1 MTYLKG
7 TVVTVQDGTVTLR
20 GEASSTA
27 EKDLITEYARD
38 VDGVRDVKN
47 LMTVAM
53 KPGEKTKARRTM
65 GQYNLS
71 RIFAPRHVAVVGASE
86 KAGSIGNALMKNL
99 IDGGFAGTLL
109 PVNPKYKS
117 IHGHESFGSVSALE
131 AGVDLAIIATPI
143 QTVADI
149 VTECVE
155 KKVGAAVVVS
165 AGGKEV
171 GEQGREIE
179 EKIQRIAHDGR
190 LRIVGPNCLG
200 IIRPGASLNAS
211 FASEMPVAGNL
222 AFVSQSGAI
231 CTAILDLAF
240 KECIGFSHFVSIGS
254 MLDVDFGDMIDYLG
268 NDPSAK
274 SILLYIESLTN
285 IRKFMSAAR
294 SVSRVKPII
303 VLKSGRSPAGAKAA
317 ASHTGA
323 MAGEDAV
330 YDAAF
335 KRAGIVRVDTIEE
348 LFDCAELMAKQ
359 PRPRGPR
366 LAILT
371 NGGGPGVMATDTLAR
386 YGQEPPPLDNDT
398 LQALDAFLPPFWS
411 RGNPI
416 DILGDASPERFG
428 RALDVCF
435 NSKNLDGVLVI
446 LSPQALTA
454 PLEVAE
460 TLAAAMKEHRYPV
473 FACWMGGKSIGR
485 AVELL
490 NEAGV
495 PTYETPERAVRA
507 FLYMVEYAKNL
518 ETLLEVPPKLAG
530 HLAFD
535 QEKARHLLSGAPA
548 REFMPESDARELLTA
563 YGLPV
568 IRTEI
573 ARTEAEAST
582 IGRDMGYPLVMK
594 IHSPDISHKTDAG
607 GVRLDLRCDKDICD
621 AFSQIISAVRK
632 YQPGARMDGV
642 TIQPYFSNPD
652 FEILLGA
659 KRDPNFGPVILFGMG
674 GIYTEVLKD
683 RALGLP
689 PMNRLLARRL
699 MQETKAYSLFQGYRN
714 RPAADMERLE
724 EMIVRLSQLLIDFP
738 EIAELDMNPVLIKDR
753 NPVAVDARILVSP
766 IAVPSSLHLVI
777 GPYPEEEA
785 SHMVSEDGRRIFI
798 RPVKPEDAPLFT
810 ALFKVLSPT
819 TIYYRFFG
827 PVKEL
832 QPEMLARFT
841 QIDYDREIA
850 LVAINEDSET
860 DRMLGVA
867 RIIGDPDGM
876 TGEFAVL
883 VGDPWQG
890 KDIGSNL
897 LDKCLS
903 IAKKQN
909 FKTIHGIVL
918 QENRN
923 MLALGRKL
931 GFEIKRV
938 PGGGDNELVI
948 RF

>member
-1 MTYLKG
+1 
-7 TVVTVQDGTVTLR
+7 
-20 GEASSTA
+20 
-27 EKDLITEYARD
+27 
-38 VDGVRDVKN
+38 
-47 LMTVAM
+47 
-53 KPGEKTKARRTM
+53 M
-65 GQYNLS
+65 GQYNLN
-71 RIFAPRHVAVVGASE
+71 RILKPRHVAVVGASE
-86 KAGSIGNALMKNL
+86 KAGTIGSALMKNL
-99 IDGGFAGTLL
+99 IDGGFSGTLL
-109 PVNPKYKS
+109 PVNPKYKT

-131 AGVDLAIIATPI
+131 ALVDLAIIATPI
-143 QTVADI
+143 HSVADI
-149 VTECVE
+149 VNECVE
-155 KKVGAAVVVS
+155 KKVGGAIIIS

-179 EKIQRIAHDGR
+179 EKIRQIAYGSG
-190 LRIVGPNCLG
+190 LRIVGPNCMG
-200 IIRPGASLNAS
+200 IIRPGANLNAS
-211 FASEMPVAGNL
+211 FATEMPVAGNL
-222 AFVSQSGAI
+222 AFISQSGAI
-231 CTAILDLAF
+231 CSSILDLAF
-240 KECIGFSHFVSIGS
+240 KERIGFSHFVSIGS

-285 IRKFMSAAR
+285 FRKFMSAAR

-303 VLKSGRSPAGAKAA
+303 VLKSGRSAAGAKAA

-323 MAGEDAV
+323 MTGEDAV

-359 PRPRGPR
+359 PNPRGPR

-386 YGQEPPPLDNDT
+386 YGQEPAPLDHQT
-398 LQALDAFLPPFWS
+398 LQAFDAFLPSFWS

-416 DILGDASPERFG
+416 DILGDASAERFG
-428 RALDVCF
+428 RALEVCF
-435 NSKNLDGVLVI
+435 NSENLDGVLVI
-446 LSPQALTA
+446 LAPQALTD
-454 PLEVAE
+454 PLAVAE
-460 TLAAAMKEHRYPV
+460 TLAAAMQDRLYPV
-473 FACWMGGKSIGR
+473 FACWMGGKRIAT
-485 AVELL
+485 AVDVL
-490 NEAGV
+490 NAAGI
-495 PTYETPERAVRA
+495 PTYDTPERAVRA
-507 FLYMVEYAKNL
+507 FLYMVEYTRNL
-518 ETLLEVPPKLAG
+518 ELLVEVPPKMTG
-530 HLAFD
+530 HMVFD
-535 QEKARHLLSGAPA
+535 QEKARKLIAAEPA
-548 REFMPESDARELLTA
+548 QEFLPETDSKEILAA

-573 ARTEAEAST
+573 AETEVQASRV
-582 IGRDMGYPLVMK
+582 GREIGYPLVMK
-594 IHSPDISHKTDAG
+594 VHSADITHKTEAG
-607 GVRLDLRCDKDICD
+607 GIRLDLRCDADVCE
-621 AFSQIISAVRK
+621 AYNQIISSSRRYK
-632 YQPGARMDGV
+632 PDARIEGV

-699 MQETKAYSLFQGYRN
+699 MQETKAYSLLQGYRN

-724 EMIVRLSQLLIDFP
+724 EMIIRLSELLIDFP
-738 EIAELDMNPVLIKDR
+738 EIAELDMNPVLIKDG

-766 IAVPSSLHLVI
+766 LEVPSSLHLVV
-777 GPYPEEEA
+777 GPYPEEDE
-785 SHMVSEDGRRIFI
+785 SHMVSVDGRRIFI

-827 PVKEL
+827 MLKEL
-832 QPEMLARFT
+832 KPEMLARFT

-850 LVAINEDSET
+850 LVAIDEDSET

-867 RIIGDPDGM
+867 RIIGDPDGR

-883 VGDPWQG
+883 VGDTWQG
-890 KDIGSNL
+890 QGIGSNL
-897 LDKCLS
+897 LEKCLS
-903 IAKKQN
+903 IAEKQG
-909 FKTIHGIVL
+909 FKTVHGIVL
-918 QENRN
+918 RENRN
-923 MLALGRKL
+923 MLALGKKL
-931 GFEIKRV
+931 GFEIKRDADSA
-938 PGGGDNELVI
+938 DNELVI
-948 RF
+948 HFGGNLP